1 MENELITIETLPVIR
16 VHLEQLAVEIKE
28 KVSKIEGLVVNEDTV
43 KETKKLRAE
52 LDKEFKELESQRFAV
67 KHAIM
72 EKYDEFEKIY
82 NECVKDIYGKAD
94 SDLKEKINSVEDKLK
109 LEKEEVLREF
119 AKQHFEDRDIENIV
133 KFEDIGL
140 NITLSASMKSLKDKV
155 LEFVDKVDNDLKLIQ
170 EEEYG
175 NEILLEYKN
184 TLDFT
189 KAKTRVVERKKELEK
204 LELQQEFKED
214 KKALE
219 QTVIDQVDEITAPV
233 EIDEELYTVSFRV
246 TGSKDKIRKI
256 RDFIIEMG
264 LEYE

>member
-52 LDKEFKELESQRFAV
+52 LNKEFKELESQRFAV

-94 SDLKEKINSVEDKLK
+94 NDLKEKINSVEDKLK
-109 LEKEEVLREF
+109 LEKENTLREF
-119 AKQHFEDRDIENIV
+119 AEQHFKDKDIENIV

-219 QTVIDQVDEITAPV
+219 QTVIDQVDEITAPL

-256 RDFIIEMG
+256 RDFIIELG